1 MNKKR
6 ISFLASLTKGFNTL
20 VDIGCDHGYTIKE
33 ALEKQ
38 AVKYAYALEVNEKP
52 LEKAKQTLK
61 EAELLE
67 KVSFFLS
74 DGLKSFNEFFDVA
87 IISGMG
93 GRLISSILEVSKDK
107 FKGKCLILEPQS
119 DNYLVRMWL
128 MLNNFN
134 ITSEYTLEENN
145 KYYEI
150 IVANPGQSNYS
161 WLDLNYGPILRLEK
175 SNLFMKHYKK
185 ILNIKRNAYNNSKR
199 QTTLPEEIIELEYI
213 LGERKMDK
221 VLYDEANYYTK
232 MYIDDE
238 KRDLIIMFPGGGYN
252 HTSPREA
259 EPIALKFN
267 AIGYNVV
274 VFHYREKLD
283 FYPEI
288 YTKISKE
295 IEALRKEKNI
305 ANVFLHGYSAGGHL
319 ALELALHQ
327 DLYKIGSIK
336 GLILGYPV
344 VSSKPGILH
353 EGSFANLLGPN
364 DSKELRTRLSEE
376 LEVNEKAP
384 NLFLW
389 TTATDN
395 AVPAQ
400 NSLLLLEA
408 YQKYNIKY
416 ECHIFP
422 MGHHGLG
429 LATKETARDENDI
442 IPYVSTWFKMLENWL
457 ELQK

>member
-93 GRLISSILEVSKDK
+93 GRLISSILEASKDK

-295 IEALRKEKNI
+295 IEALSKEKI
-305 ANVFLHGYSAGGHL
+305 
-319 ALELALHQ
+319 
-327 DLYKIGSIK
+327 
-336 GLILGYPV
+336 
-344 VSSKPGILH
+344 
-353 EGSFANLLGPN
+353 
-364 DSKELRTRLSEE
+364 
-376 LEVNEKAP
+376 
-384 NLFLW
+384 
-389 TTATDN
+389 
-395 AVPAQ
+395 
-400 NSLLLLEA
+400 
-408 YQKYNIKY
+408 
-416 ECHIFP
+416 
-422 MGHHGLG
+422 
-429 LATKETARDENDI
+429 
-442 IPYVSTWFKMLENWL
+442 
-457 ELQK
+457 